1 MQRRAV
7 SSDRYL
13 LQNRCEC
20 IRADS
25 ETDKRHLCNAHP
37 IRIGECVYGVI
48 DVSALISTKAM
59 RPTCQNQFLSRRTQ
73 SIAVNA
79 AKVETQ
85 EPSKIVLYV
94 NVGTIS
100 VREDTMS
107 SCLSSIIPFVTLM
120 TIM

>member
-1 MQRRAV
+1 M
-7 SSDRYL
+7 SSR
-13 LQNRCEC
+13 
-20 IRADS
+20 
-25 ETDKRHLCNAHP
+25 
-37 IRIGECVYGVI
+37 
-48 DVSALISTKAM
+48 
-59 RPTCQNQFLSRRTQ
+59 FLSRRTQ

-100 VREDTMS
+100 VREDTMR